1 MVYPD
6 CPISTDPGAAI
17 VRDTVSAII
26 SEAVSA
32 AIADG
37 RLPLI
42 EPPAVHIERPR
53 DPSHGDW
60 ATNVALVSAKAAGMP
75 PREIAE
81 VIAGELRARLA
92 GVAEVVEI
100 AGPGFINIRLA
111 RDVVADVVT
120 RIREERETFGAGEP
134 TGRRVQVE
142 FVSANPVGPM
152 HVGHGRWAALG
163 DSIARILA
171 FAGDEVEREFYV
183 NDAGVQMEIFAASV
197 SARYLELCGVEVEFP
212 EDGYRGAY
220 IVEIAREIL
229 EAEGRRWAA
238 APAAEREAH
247 FKEQAYTAVLT
258 HLQRVLHGMG
268 VDFDVWFS
276 ERTLHVPD
284 EDGVS
289 AIERG
294 IRRLHEAGYVYEQD
308 GAVWFRSTEFGDDK
322 DRVLRKADGS
332 YTYFAADVAYHAD
345 KYDRGFDLVID
356 IWGADHH
363 GYVKRMEAA
372 VAALGH
378 PGKLEVIIGQ
388 LVNLFRNGE
397 VVRMSKRTG
406 EMVTFE
412 DLLDEVG
419 ADAARYFFLRRSTDQ
434 PVDFDI
440 ALAKE
445 RSSDNPVYY
454 VQYAHARICSLLR
467 KASGADTADESV
479 DVAAVA
485 EGITAGAAE
494 LALLGSQPGAPA
506 GEAELGLLRKLAE
519 FPEVVEAAA
528 RQRAPHKLATYAEE
542 LAAAF
547 HGFYTHCQVVVDD
560 PPLRNARLALA
571 DASRIVLARALGL
584 LGVTAPER
592 M

>member
-1 MVYPD
+1 
-6 CPISTDPGAAI
+6 
-17 VRDTVSAII
+17 VRDTVNAII

-37 RLPLI
+37 RLPLA
-42 EPPAVHIERPR
+42 EPPAVHVERPR

-92 GVAEVVEI
+92 GVAEAVEI

-120 RIREERETFGAGEP
+120 RVREEGDVFGAGEA

-171 FAGDEVEREFYV
+171 FAGDEVQREFYV
-183 NDAGVQMEIFAASV
+183 NDAGVQMDIFAASV
-197 SARYLELCGVEVEFP
+197 SARYLELCGRQVEFP

-229 EAEGRRWAA
+229 EAEGERWAD
-238 APAAEREAH
+238 APAIERETH
-247 FKEQAYTAVLT
+247 FREQAYTAVLA
-258 HLQRVLHGMG
+258 HLERVLHGMG

-276 ERTLHVPD
+276 ERTLHASGD
-284 EDGVS
+284 DGVS

-294 IRRLHEAGYVYEQD
+294 IGRLREAGYLYEQD
-308 GAVWFRSTEFGDDK
+308 GALWFRSTDFGDDK
-322 DRVLRKADGS
+322 DRVLKKADGS
-332 YTYFAADVAYHAD
+332 YTYFAADIAYHAD

-363 GYVKRMEAA
+363 GYVKRMESA

-419 ADAARYFFLRRSTDQ
+419 TDAARYFFLRRSTDQ

-445 RSSDNPVYY
+445 RSADNPVYY
-454 VQYAHARICSLLR
+454 VQYAHARICSILR

-485 EGITAGAAE
+485 EGITGGAAE
-494 LALLGSQPGAPA
+494 LALLGSQPGMPA

-519 FPEVVEAAA
+519 FPEVVEVAA
-528 RQRAPHKLATYAEE
+528 RQRAPHKLATYAED

-560 PPLRNARLALA
+560 PALRNARLALA
-571 DASRIVLARALGL
+571 DASRIVLARTLGL
-584 LGVTAPER
+584 LGVTAPQR

>member
-1 MVYPD
+1 MREMLNTTIAEVM
-6 CPISTDPGAAI
+6 TAA
-17 VRDTVSAII
+17 VAEGRVPLETVPP
-26 SEAVSA
+26 VS
-32 AIADG
+32 
-37 RLPLI
+37 
-42 EPPAVHIERPR
+42 VERPR

-60 ATNVALVSAKAAGMP
+60 ATNIALISAKAAGMP
-75 PREIAE
+75 PRAIAE
-81 VIAGELRARLA
+81 I
-92 GVAEVVEI
+92 VAEGLRERLGATAEAIEI

-111 RDVVADVVT
+111 RGVLADVVT
-120 RIREERETFGAGEP
+120 RVREERDAFGAGAR
-134 TGRRVQVE
+134 TGARVQVE

-163 DSIARILA
+163 DSIARILEH
-171 FAGDEVEREFYV
+171 AGDEVQREFYI
-183 NDAGVQMEIFAASV
+183 NDAGVQMDIFAASV
-197 SARYLELCGVEVEFP
+197 SARYLELCGAEVEFP

-220 IVEIAREIL
+220 ITEIAREIY
-229 EAEGRRWAA
+229 EDEGMCWRDAT
-238 APAAEREAH
+238 PANREAH
-247 FKEQAYTAVLT
+247 FKEKAYAQVLA
-258 HLQRVLHGMG
+258 HLKRVLHGMG

-276 ERTLHVPD
+276 ERTLHGPG
-284 EDGVS
+284 EGGGPS

-294 IRRLHEAGYVYEQD
+294 IERLREAGHVFEHE
-308 GAVWFRSTEFGDDK
+308 GALWFRSTEFGDDK
-322 DRVLRKADGS
+322 DRVLKKADGS

-363 GYVKRMEAA
+363 GYVKRMESA

-388 LVNLFRNGE
+388 LVNLFRDGE

-419 ADAARYFFLRRSTDQ
+419 VDAARYFFLRRSTDQ
-434 PVDFDI
+434 PLDFDI
-440 ALAKE
+440 GLAKE
-445 RSSDNPVYY
+445 RSADNPVYY
-454 VQYAHARICSLLR
+454 VQYAHARICSILR

-485 EGITAGAAE
+485 AGITAGAGE
-494 LALLGSQPGAPA
+494 LALLGAEPGTLA
-506 GEAELGLLRKLAE
+506 GEAELTLLRKLAE
-519 FPEVVEAAA
+519 FPEVVALAA
-528 RQRAPHKLATYAEE
+528 RQRAPHKLTTYAED

-560 PPLRNARLALA
+560 PALRGARLALA

-584 LGVTAPER
+584 LGVSAPQR

>member
-1 MVYPD
+1 MRE
-6 CPISTDPGAAI
+6 TLTAAI
-17 VRDTVSAII
+17 TAVIESAM
-26 SEAVSA
+26 
-32 AIADG
+32 ADG
-37 RLPLI
+37 RVRL
-42 EPPAVHIERPR
+42 EAVPQVSVERPR

-60 ATNVALVSAKAAGMP
+60 ATNIALVAAKPAGMAPRDLAAIVAAGLVE
-75 PREIAE
+75 RLGADAE
-81 VIAGELRARLA
+81 A
-92 GVAEVVEI
+92 VEI

-111 RDVVADVVT
+111 RGVLADVVG
-120 RIREERETFGAGEP
+120 RVRSERERYGAGP
-134 TGRRVQVE
+134 RTGRRVQVE

-171 FAGDEVEREFYV
+171 HAGDEVQREFYV
-183 NDAGVQMEIFAASV
+183 NDAGVQMDIFAASV
-197 SARYLELCGVEVEFP
+197 SARYLELTGRPFEFP

-220 IVEIAREIL
+220 ITDIAREIL
-229 EAEGRRWAA
+229 DAEGERWADATA
-238 APAAEREAH
+238 ADREAH
-247 FKEQAYTAVLT
+247 FKEQAYAAVLG
-258 HLQRVLHGMG
+258 HLKRVLHGMG

-276 ERTLHVPD
+276 ERTLHAPGD
-284 EDGVS
+284 AGAAT

-294 IRRLHEAGYVYEQD
+294 IDRLRSAGHVFERE
-308 GAVWFRSTEFGDDK
+308 GALWFRSTGFGDDK
-322 DRVLRKADGS
+322 DRVLTKADGT

-363 GYVKRMEAA
+363 GYVKRMESA

-388 LVNLFRNGE
+388 MVNLFRNGE

-434 PVDFDI
+434 PLDFDI
-440 ALAKE
+440 GLAKQ
-445 RSSDNPVYY
+445 RSSDNPVFY
-454 VQYAHARICSLLR
+454 VQYAHARICSILR
-467 KASGADTADESV
+467 KAAGAETTDESV
-479 DVAAVA
+479 DVDAVA
-485 EGITAGAAE
+485 ARITADPAA
-494 LALLGSQPGAPA
+494 LALLGAEPGTLA
-506 GEAELGLLRKLAE
+506 GDAELGLLRKLAE
-519 FPEVVEAAA
+519 FPEVVSVAA
-528 RQRAPHKLATYAEE
+528 RQRTPHKITSYAED

-547 HGFYTHCQVVVDD
+547 HQFYTHCQVVVDD
-560 PPLRNARLALA
+560 AQLRNARLALA
-571 DASRIVLARALGL
+571 DASRIVLAGALGL
-584 LGVTAPER
+584 LGVTAPQR

>member
-1 MVYPD
+1 MPA
-6 CPISTDPGAAI
+6 DPGAVT
-17 VRDTVSAII
+17 VRETLT
-26 SEAVSA
+26 AVITETIHA
-32 AIADG
+32 LIAG
-37 RLPLI
+37 GQLPLA
-42 EPPAVHIERPR
+42 EPPAVHVERPR

-60 ATNVALVSAKAAGMP
+60 STNAALVSAKAAGMV
-75 PREIAE
+75 PRDIAE
-81 VIAGELRARLA
+81 LIAAGLRQRLA
-92 GVAEVVEI
+92 GVAEAVEI
-100 AGPGFINIRLA
+100 AGPGFINVRLA
-111 RDVVADVVT
+111 RDVVTDVVT
-120 RIREERETFGAGEP
+120 RIREDGERFGAGEP

-163 DSIARILA
+163 DSIARILEH
-171 FAGDEVEREFYV
+171 AGDQVQREFYV
-183 NDAGVQMEIFAASV
+183 NDAGVQMDIFASSV
-197 SARYLELCGVEVEFP
+197 SARYLELCGRDVEFP

-220 IVEIAREIL
+220 IADIAQEIL
-229 EAEGRRWAA
+229 DAEGDRWADM
-238 APAAEREAH
+238 PATEREAH
-247 FKEQAYTAVLT
+247 FKEQAYTAVLE
-258 HLQRVLHGMG
+258 HLKRVLHGMG

-276 ERTLHVPD
+276 ERTLH
-284 EDGVS
+284 ERGNDGAT

-294 IRRLHEAGYVYEQD
+294 LGRLREAGYLYEHE
-308 GAVWFRSTEFGDDK
+308 GALWFRSTDFGDDK
-322 DRVLRKADGS
+322 DRVLKKADGS
-332 YTYFAADVAYHAD
+332 YTYFAADIAYHAD

-388 LVNLFRNGE
+388 LVNLFSNGE

-445 RSSDNPVYY
+445 RSADNPVYY
-454 VQYAHARICSLLR
+454 VQYAHARICSILR
-467 KASGADTADESV
+467 KAAGADTADESV
-479 DVAAVA
+479 DVAAISA
-485 EGITAGAAE
+485 SIAADSSA
-494 LALLGSQPGAPA
+494 LALLGAEPGTPA
-506 GEAELGLLRKLAE
+506 SEAELGLLRKLAG
-519 FPEVVEAAA
+519 FPEVVALAA
-528 RQRAPHKLATYAEE
+528 RQRAPHKLTTYAEE
-542 LAAAF
+542 LASAF
-547 HGFYTHCQVVVDD
+547 HQFYTHCHVVVED
-560 PPLRNARLALA
+560 PALRSARLALA
-571 DASRIVLARALGL
+571 DASRVVLARALGL
-584 LGVTAPER
+584 LGVGAPQR